1 MKKIVIIV
9 VPVVVLLLGAVAFL
23 MLRPSGAPVDEAAL
37 AKEPGPT
44 HAIADP
50 FIVNLADTDSPHFAK
65 IAIALEVSKLS
76 AAMVPAEG
84 HGSDPVAIEGE
95 AEIRDIIISTIQKF
109 DSGELAH
116 ASGRTELKETLVKR
130 INKETEL
137 KITEVFFTDFAV
149 Q

>member
-9 VPVVVLLLGAVAFL
+9 IPVVVLLLGAVAFL
-23 MLRPSGAPVDEAAL
+23 MLRPAGAPIDEAAL

-44 HAIADP
+44 YAIADP

-76 AAMVPAEG
+76 ASLVPAEG
-84 HGSDPVAIEGE
+84 HGSDPVAIEE
-95 AEIRDIIISTIQKF
+95 EPEIRDIIISAIQKF
-109 DSGELAH
+109 DSGELGA
-116 ASGRTELKETLVKR
+116 ASGRTELKEMITTR